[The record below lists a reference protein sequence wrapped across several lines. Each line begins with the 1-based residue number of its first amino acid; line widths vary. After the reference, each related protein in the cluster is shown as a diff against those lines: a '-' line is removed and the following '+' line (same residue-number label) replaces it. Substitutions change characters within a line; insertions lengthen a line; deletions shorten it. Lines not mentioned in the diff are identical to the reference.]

1 MKTKFKC
8 TLDVGT
14 VAMSAAS
21 GLYGIVTLHV
31 SEKLLLF
38 YNKNTLN
45 IFPAVIS
52 TAGGEYSGGISPL
65 ENRERWGGFFS

>member
-21 GLYGIVTLHV
+21 GLYGIVTLHKMDSNCLAKLSATMDV
-31 SEKLLLF
+31 LHNGWNETTHFSSTRFEK
-38 YNKNTLN
+38 NKEET
-45 IFPAVIS
+45 I
-52 TAGGEYSGGISPL
+52 TATIY
-65 ENRERWGGFFS
+65 